1 MYVSLK
7 TSVEVHHFLD
17 GSSVR
22 INLSSTIHYVACCC
36 RA

>member
-1 MYVSLK
+1 M
-7 TSVEVHHFLD
+7 HHLLD